1 MYRIAIAVTFWISLS
16 CSPRQQQEQQV
27 SQANE
32 KTEYTAVEFN
42 ELIQKTANLQ
52 LVDVRTPEE
61 FRKGHIEHAANVNIN
76 GEEFQDQ
83 IRALDKSKPVY
94 IYCLSGAR
102 SKAAANYLRKEGY
115 QEVYEMPGGIL
126 EWRNA
131 GLPEIV
137 LEKRESGGMTLAE
150 YQKLLQTDK
159 LALVDFYAVWCAPCK
174 KMEPYLEK
182 ISTEMADKVTVI
194 RIDADDNPD
203 LCKELGVS
211 ALPVLKLYKNEDL
224 VWEHA
229 GFIEEEGVR
238 SQLN

>member
-1 MYRIAIAVTFWISLS
+1 MHRLVTALLVLVGLS
-16 CSPRQQQEQQV
+16 CAPRQQQEQQS
-27 SQANE
+27 SQVTDKIE
-32 KTEYTAVEFN
+32 FTAGEFN
-42 ELIQKTANLQ
+42 ELIKKASNLQ

-76 GEEFQDQ
+76 GDQ
-83 IRALDKSKPVY
+83 FKDQMRALDKSKPVY

-102 SKAAANYLRKEGY
+102 SKVAAQYLRENGY

-126 EWRNA
+126 EWRSA
-131 GLPEIV
+131 GLPEVV
-137 LEKRESGGMTLAE
+137 LEKRESGGMNLAE
-150 YQKLLQTDK
+150 YEELLKTDK
-159 LALVDFYAVWCAPCK
+159 LALVDFYAAWCAPCK

-182 ISTEMADKVTVI
+182 ISEEMADKVTVI

-203 LCKELGVS
+203 LCKELGVL

-224 VWEHA
+224 VWEHS
-229 GFIEEEGVR
+229 GYIEEEGVR

>member
-1 MYRIAIAVTFWISLS
+1 MQRIATAFLVLVSLS
-16 CSPRQQQEQQV
+16 CAPRQQQEQQG
-27 SQANE
+27 SEPTE
-32 KTEYTAVEFN
+32 KTEFSAIDFN
-42 ELIQKTANLQ
+42 ELVKNAPNLQ

-76 GEEFQDQ
+76 GDQ
-83 IRALDKSKPVY
+83 FEDQMRALDKSKPVY

-102 SKAAANYLRKEGY
+102 SKSAAQYLRENGY
-115 QEVYEMPGGIL
+115 QQVYEMPGGIL
-126 EWRNA
+126 EWRSA

-137 LEKRESGGMTLAE
+137 LEKRESGGMNLAE
-150 YQKLLQTDK
+150 YEALLKTDN
-159 LALVDFYAVWCAPCK
+159 LALVDFYATWCAPCK

-182 ISTEMADKVTVI
+182 ISKEMPDRVTVI
-194 RIDADDNPD
+194 RIDADENPD

-211 ALPVLKLYKNEDL
+211 ALPVLKLYQSEEL

-229 GFIEEEGVR
+229 GYIEEEGVR